1 MSSVNCKKTE
11 KMYVCKHKEASP
23 MPMCQIG
30 YVGIF
35 FSYLND
41 VG

>member
-23 MPMCQIG
+23 MSLCHVG
-30 YVGIF
+30 VGIF
-35 FSYLND
+35 LSYLND